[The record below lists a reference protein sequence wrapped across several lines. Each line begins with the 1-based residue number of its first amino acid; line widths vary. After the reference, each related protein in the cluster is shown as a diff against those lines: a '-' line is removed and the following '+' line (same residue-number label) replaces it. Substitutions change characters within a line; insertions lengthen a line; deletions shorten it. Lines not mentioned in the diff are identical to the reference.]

1 MIHHK
6 QPGALREEYLNFL
19 NTLSDTTNLVRLKNT
34 DYLII
39 FNVGE
44 SQDSLLIT
52 ITDGL
57 NLIWPK
63 ELEFDDFQDIRK
75 KIGIEG
81 TYQNYFA
88 LLRDAVIQRNGTFKV
103 DINARNEMDLTI
115 YYKISKDATLT
126 GVINM
131 GTPVQFKDD
140 QTMFRQFVKKILFDL
155 QVSKKKEFDKSD
167 KDLFELQDKVK
178 NMELELAALRKLN
191 PTYFVDVPIMGMG
204 SQKDSQDTK
213 KRKANTNLINPNI
226 KKRKVMGAKF
236 GDDG

>member
-6 QPGALREEYLNFL
+6 QADALRVEYLNFL
-19 NTLSDTTNLVRLKNT
+19 NTLCDTTNLVRLKNT

-44 SQDSLLIT
+44 SHDSLLIT

-88 LLRDAVIQRNGTFKV
+88 LLRDAVVQRNGTFKV

-155 QVSKKKEFDKSD
+155 QVSKKKELDKSD
-167 KDLFELQDKVK
+167 KDLFDLQDKVK

-191 PTYFVDVPIMGMG
+191 PTYFVDVPVMG